1 MSDKNVF
8 VAGISGMGPALSPLG
23 ERIVNARIEARDQ
36 LLDDL
41 EKRGLNVDALA
52 HRHHHS
58 PDACCSCGNHTHE
71 ANDYAPGDA
80 QERIRA
86 LEARVA
92 HLEHQVALREN
103 QVKLLREA
111 LAAERENQPLP
122 SQ

>member
-1 MSDKNVF
+1 MSDGNVF

-23 ERIVNARIEARDQ
+23 ERIINARIEARDQ

-58 PDACCSCGNHTHE
+58 SDACCSCGNHTHE
-71 ANDYAPGDA
+71 ASAYVPGDA
-80 QERIRA
+80 QEHIRT

-92 HLEHQVALREN
+92 HLEHQAALREN

-111 LAAERENQPLP
+111 LDAERGNLSSP